1 MNNMDK
7 NVQDLGYATL
17 GCKVV
22 NILKKVILQWWQQS
36 LCCGKFYPQIHFFGI
51 KHCLVIGIG

>member
-22 NILKKVILQWWQQS
+22 KILKKVIL
-36 LCCGKFYPQIHFFGI
+36 
-51 KHCLVIGIG
+51 